1 LQVSDRDEYRHQADF
16 CERMARRAATP
27 ELKAS
32 WLRLAA
38 DWLALLRGSET
49 GDGGDG
55 TGLATTAE
63 QDFDDMTDAM
73 GTGQEDS
80 TSSH

>member
-38 DWLALLRGSET
+38 DWLALVRANESDGAA
-49 GDGGDG
+49 DGG
-55 TGLATTAE
+55 ASAKTAE
-63 QDFDDMTDAM
+63 QQFEDIADAI